1 MPDPLFAS
9 PAYLLATLATALVI
23 GALIGSIGIGGILLS
38 PFLIGVVGLDVRDAI
53 TISSASFIAT
63 GAAALVMFARAERHH
78 PARAERNG
86 MTPPRSRLRR
96 FAAPGGGGVRAS
108 RRLFGAHL
116 ARGWPLVIATLP
128 GAFVG
133 ALALGYAPKRLS
145 LAVLAA
151 LLVAAGV
158 RVLSQRALAERHG
171 VTRATSLRADCAVG
185 VFGGFVSALTGTGGP
200 MVLVP
205 IELWRGV
212 PLLAAVAI
220 GQVAQLPIAAT
231 ATLGNA
237 LAGGVDI
244 VAASAIGVALVPG
257 VFVGRRVASALPLAW
272 LTRAL
277 AVLLIVLGAWFAL
290 RAAALT
296 GSG

>member
-9 PAYLLATLATALVI
+9 PAYLLATLGAALVI

-63 GAAALVMFARAERHH
+63 GAAAFFMFARTERGHL
-78 PARAERNG
+78 AG
-86 MTPPRSRLRR
+86 D
-96 FAAPGGGGVRAS
+96 
-108 RRLFGAHL
+108 L

-151 LLVAAGV
+151 LLVATGV
-158 RVLSQRALAERHG
+158 RVLAQRASAGRDE
-171 VTRATSLRADCAVG
+171 VTRATSRRADCAVG
-185 VFGGFVSALTGTGGP
+185 VLGGFVSALTGTGGP

-237 LAGGVDI
+237 LAGGVDA

-277 AVLLIVLGAWFAL
+277 AVLLIALGAWFAL
-290 RAAALT
+290 RAAGVT

>member
-9 PAYLLATLATALVI
+9 PAYLLATLGAALVI

-53 TISSASFIAT
+53 TISSGSFIAT
-63 GAAALVMFARAERHH
+63 GAAALVMLARAERSH
-78 PARAERNG
+78 
-86 MTPPRSRLRR
+86 
-96 FAAPGGGGVRAS
+96 FV
-108 RRLFGAHL
+108 
-116 ARGWPLVIATLP
+116 RGWPLVIATLP

-133 ALALGYAPKRLS
+133 ALALGHAPKRLS
-145 LAVLAA
+145 LAMLAA
-151 LLVAAGV
+151 LLVATGV
-158 RVLSQRALAERHG
+158 RVLAQRATAKREQ
-171 VTRATSLRADCAVG
+171 VMRATSRRADCAVG
-185 VFGGFVSALTGTGGP
+185 AFGGFVSALTGTGGP

-231 ATLGNA
+231 ATLGNV
-237 LAGGVDI
+237 LAGGVDL

-257 VFVGRRVASALPLAW
+257 VFAGRRLATVLPLAW

-277 AVLLIVLGAWFAL
+277 AVLLIALGAWFAL
-290 RAAALT
+290 RAAI
-296 GSG
+296 GGG

>member
-9 PAYLLATLATALVI
+9 PAYLLATLGAALVI

-63 GAAALVMFARAERHH
+63 GAAALVMFARAERNHV
-78 PARAERNG
+78 ARDED
-86 MTPPRSRLRR
+86 S
-96 FAAPGGGGVRAS
+96 
-108 RRLFGAHL
+108 HL

-133 ALALGYAPKRLS
+133 ALALGHAPKRLS

-151 LLVAAGV
+151 LLVATGV
-158 RVLSQRALAERHG
+158 RVLAQRSIGKRED

-185 VFGGFVSALTGTGGP
+185 AFGGFVSALTGTGGP

>member
-1 MPDPLFAS
+1 LPDPLFAS

-78 PARAERNG
+78 PARAER
-86 MTPPRSRLRR
+86 SR
-96 FAAPGGGGVRAS
+96 
-108 RRLFGAHL
+108 L